1 MLKRPKSSEHK
12 ADQVEADLL
21 TGAHGRVK
29 RFHGTD
35 FDETIFFFQEATL
48 VAHEGGLK
56 RTPVRVVRQWSTK
69 EKFGG
74 LSKQV

>member
-1 MLKRPKSSEHK
+1 
-12 ADQVEADLL
+12 
-21 TGAHGRVK
+21 VK

-35 FDETIFFFQEATL
+35 FDETIFFLQEAIL

-56 RTPVRVVRQWSTK
+56 QTPVRVVRQWSTK

>member
-1 MLKRPKSSEHK
+1 
-12 ADQVEADLL
+12 
-21 TGAHGRVK
+21 VK

-35 FDETIFFFQEATL
+35 FDETIFFLQEAIL

-56 RTPVRVVRQWSTK
+56 QTPVRVVRQWSTK
-69 EKFGG
+69 EKFRA

>member
-1 MLKRPKSSEHK
+1 
-12 ADQVEADLL
+12 
-21 TGAHGRVK
+21 VK

-56 RTPVRVVRQWSTK
+56 RTPVRIAANGQQRRNL
-69 EKFGG
+69 E
-74 LSKQV
+74 LYQV